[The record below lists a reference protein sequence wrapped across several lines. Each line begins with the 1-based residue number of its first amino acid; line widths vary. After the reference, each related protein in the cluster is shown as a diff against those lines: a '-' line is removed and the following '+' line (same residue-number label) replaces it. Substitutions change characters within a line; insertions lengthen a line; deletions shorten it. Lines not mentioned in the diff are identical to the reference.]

1 MKGLTNEQKQRVEDL
16 LQKMTL
22 EEKIGRAHFQGR
34 IRTDHVQCE
43 TGLP

>member
-22 EEKIGRAHFQGR
+22 EEKIGRKRSAR
-34 IRTDHVQCE
+34 
-43 TGLP
+43 